1 MKNSR
6 HRYIAFRTSRFPS
19 VGDNESLL
27 VEAILS
33 KLRERPR
40 ADGPIGFRF
49 RVIEYNATTCKG
61 IVRVVPH
68 TAVERMKKLISSFNQ
83 NHGDP
88 LDMNILGVSGTLRAT
103 RRKYMNHREQGANQK

>member
-6 HRYIAFRTSRFPS
+6 RRYIAFRTSRFPS
-19 VGDNESLL
+19 VRDCESLL
-27 VEAILS
+27 VETILS

-49 RVIEYNATTCKG
+49 RVIEYDAARCKG

-68 TAVERMKKLISSFNQ
+68 TAVEGMKKLISDMNQ
-83 NHGDP
+83 THGDP
-88 LDMNILGVSGTLRAT
+88 LDMYVLGVSGTLKAI
-103 RRKYMNHREQGANQK
+103 RRKYMNHEEQEINQK

>member
-19 VGDNESLL
+19 VDNSEPFL
-27 VEAILS
+27 VEAILN

-49 RVIEYNATTCKG
+49 RVIEYNIATCKG
-61 IVRVVPH
+61 IIRVVPH
-68 TAVERMKKLISSFNQ
+68 TAVERLKKLMSNLNQ
-83 NHGDP
+83 DHGDP
-88 LDMNILGVSGTLRAT
+88 LDMHILGVSGTLRAI
-103 RRKYMNHREQGANQK
+103 RRKYMNYREQGINQK